1 MKRLELTP
9 VEVRTLRDMGIFH
22 SHPRTRMRAQAI
34 VRLSQGLTLQQ
45 VANEFAVHLNSVEH
59 WRQRWN
65 KDGLTGLYEG
75 HHSGR
80 PPKWNE
86 AQQQALRDLANQQ
99 GGTAGALLRRI
110 GQTGQ
115 QPPVS
120 VYTIKRYLKNAQMRC
135 KRCRYSLK
143 STALKVDG
151 SVLRIFGMPKEP
163 FALSSRAAAYRRVGR
178 ATDPSIRPRCGL
190 LRNGFAVCSQFSA
203 RFSIIFK
210 AVQPPGQ
217 RVCRVV
223 NPASMLRN

>member
-86 AQQQALRDLANQQ
+86 AQQQALRELANQQ

-110 GQTGQ
+110 RQTGQ
-115 QPPVS
+115 QPSVS
-120 VYTIKRYLKNAQMRC
+120 VYTIKRYLKSAQMRY

-143 STALKVDG
+143 KNGMQAPLTA
-151 SVLRIFGMPKEP
+151 PEP
-163 FALSSRAAAYRRVGR
+163 
-178 ATDPSIRPRCGL
+178 
-190 LRNGFAVCSQFSA
+190 
-203 RFSIIFK
+203 
-210 AVQPPGQ
+210 
-217 RVCRVV
+217 
-223 NPASMLRN
+223 

>member
-1 MKRLELTP
+1 MKRLELTL

-86 AQQQALRDLANQQ
+86 TQQQVLRDLANQQ
-99 GGTAGALLRRI
+99 GGTAGALMRHI
-110 GQTGQ
+110 GQSGQ
-115 QPPVS
+115 QPSVS
-120 VYTIKRYLKNAQMRC
+120 VYTIKRYLKNAQMRY
-135 KRCRYSLK
+135 KRYRYSLK
-143 STALKVDG
+143 KNEMQRPLTA
-151 SVLRIFGMPKEP
+151 PEP
-163 FALSSRAAAYRRVGR
+163 
-178 ATDPSIRPRCGL
+178 
-190 LRNGFAVCSQFSA
+190 
-203 RFSIIFK
+203 
-210 AVQPPGQ
+210 
-217 RVCRVV
+217 
-223 NPASMLRN
+223 

>member
-1 MKRLELTP
+1 MKRLELTA
-9 VEVRTLRDMGIFH
+9 VEVRTLHDMEIFH

-86 AQQQALRDLANQQ
+86 TQQRVLCDLANEQ
-99 GGTAGALLRRI
+99 GGTAGALLRYI
-110 GQTGQ
+110 GQSGQ
-115 QPPVS
+115 QPSVS
-120 VYTIKRYLKNAQMRC
+120 VYTIKRYLKNTQMRC

-143 STALKVDG
+143 KTG
-151 SVLRIFGMPKEP
+151 
-163 FALSSRAAAYRRVGR
+163 RRR
-178 ATDPSIRPRCGL
+178 L
-190 LRNGFAVCSQFSA
+190 
-203 RFSIIFK
+203 
-210 AVQPPGQ
+210 
-217 RVCRVV
+217 
-223 NPASMLRN
+223 

>member
-1 MKRLELTP
+1 MKRLELTL
-9 VEVRTLRDMGIFH
+9 VEIRTLRDMGIFH

-86 AQQQALRDLANQQ
+86 AQQQALRDLANRQ
-99 GGTAGALLRRI
+99 GGTAGALLRHIR
-110 GQTGQ
+110 QSGQ

-120 VYTIKRYLKNAQMRC
+120 VYTIKRYLKSAQMRY

-143 STALKVDG
+143 KNGTETPLTA
-151 SVLRIFGMPKEP
+151 PEP
-163 FALSSRAAAYRRVGR
+163 
-178 ATDPSIRPRCGL
+178 
-190 LRNGFAVCSQFSA
+190 
-203 RFSIIFK
+203 
-210 AVQPPGQ
+210 
-217 RVCRVV
+217 
-223 NPASMLRN
+223 

>member
-9 VEVRTLRDMGIFH
+9 VEIRTLRDMGIFH

-99 GGTAGALLRRI
+99 GGTAGALLRHIR
-110 GQTGQ
+110 QSGQ
-115 QPPVS
+115 QPSVS
-120 VYTIKRYLKNAQMRC
+120 VYTIKRYLKSAQMRY

-143 STALKVDG
+143 KNGTETPLTA
-151 SVLRIFGMPKEP
+151 PEP
-163 FALSSRAAAYRRVGR
+163 
-178 ATDPSIRPRCGL
+178 
-190 LRNGFAVCSQFSA
+190 
-203 RFSIIFK
+203 
-210 AVQPPGQ
+210 
-217 RVCRVV
+217 
-223 NPASMLRN
+223 

>member
-86 AQQQALRDLANQQ
+86 AQQQALRD
-99 GGTAGALLRRI
+99 
-110 GQTGQ
+110 
-115 QPPVS
+115 
-120 VYTIKRYLKNAQMRC
+120 
-135 KRCRYSLK
+135 
-143 STALKVDG
+143 
-151 SVLRIFGMPKEP
+151 
-163 FALSSRAAAYRRVGR
+163 
-178 ATDPSIRPRCGL
+178 
-190 LRNGFAVCSQFSA
+190 
-203 RFSIIFK
+203 
-210 AVQPPGQ
+210 PGQ
-217 RVCRVV
+217 
-223 NPASMLRN
+223 PARRHCGSAAPSDWADRTAAIRERLYD

>member
-1 MKRLELTP
+1 MKRLELTA
-9 VEVRTLRDMGIFH
+9 VEIRTLRDMGIFH

-86 AQQQALRDLANQQ
+86 AQQQALRELANQQ

-120 VYTIKRYLKNAQMRC
+120 VYTIKRYLKTAQMRY

-143 STALKVDG
+143 KNGMRTPLTA
-151 SVLRIFGMPKEP
+151 PEP
-163 FALSSRAAAYRRVGR
+163 
-178 ATDPSIRPRCGL
+178 
-190 LRNGFAVCSQFSA
+190 
-203 RFSIIFK
+203 
-210 AVQPPGQ
+210 
-217 RVCRVV
+217 
-223 NPASMLRN
+223 